1 MALDPLVSLDP
12 TALRCPYPLY
22 AMQRDA
28 GVRYEDAVGAFVV
41 SSNALVTEVLR
52 SPDRFSSVNTVGNP
66 VPPPGAAED
75 PTALM
80 PLLLLS
86 DDPEH
91 AERRSVV
98 ARAFTPSKVAS
109 WEEPVR
115 ELIAERIASLKDQP
129 DIDVVRD
136 ISKPLPVRVITWV
149 LGIPEDDVEQFRYWS
164 EAITSSVGAHA
175 ADDDAFQA
183 VQREFIAYMRD
194 ALRTRAADP
203 QDDILTKIAQT
214 GLPEHLQVR
223 FIAELLVAGN
233 ITTTHHISSSLLLL
247 ARHSGM
253 LERMR
258 ADRSLV
264 KRFVEES
271 LRLESPIQGFYR
283 LATVDTEIGGTAIPA
298 GSRVFV
304 IYGSAN
310 RDPEMWGDSSAELD
324 LERPNGSQHLA
335 FGVGIHTCLGAP
347 LARLEGRLVIE
358 SIIDQVASIELLV
371 DPNDVEYGAS
381 FINRGITGLP
391 MRFEF
396 L

>member
-164 EAITSSVGAHA
+164 EAITSSVGTHA